1 MKRSLLSAMTRAG
14 LACVV
19 MAAGGASAEDT
30 QAPSSGDTAETRAV
44 SGEVKMVDSVNNALE
59 LSNGEQLVLGPGTP
73 ITKDGQIASLKDI
86 EQGDDVW
93 ASFAPGSTSTVD
105 EIAAST
111 PPRQIVDGIPQSAEQ
126 SFLHDLWTSGGG

>member
-30 QAPSSGDTAETRAV
+30 QVSGDTAETRAV
-44 SGEVKMVDSVNNALE
+44 SGEVKTVDSVNNALE
-59 LSNGEQLVLGPGTP
+59 LSNGEQLVLSPGTP
-73 ITKDGQIASLKDI
+73 ITKDGAIASLKDI

-93 ASFAPGSTSTVD
+93 ASFAPGSTSAVH
-105 EIAAST
+105 EVAAST
-111 PPRQIVDGIPQSAEQ
+111 PARHIVDGIPQSAEQ